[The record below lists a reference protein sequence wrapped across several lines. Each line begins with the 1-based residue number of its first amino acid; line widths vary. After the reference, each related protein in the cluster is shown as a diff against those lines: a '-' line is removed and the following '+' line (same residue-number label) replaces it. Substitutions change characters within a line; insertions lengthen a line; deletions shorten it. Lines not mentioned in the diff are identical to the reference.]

1 MQRKDHIDAFG
12 AASLIGFSALLGLN
26 QVVIKLVNA
35 GLQPVFSA
43 GLRSAGAMILLF
55 LWMRL
60 RRSGPQFTREVLPS
74 GLLSGVLFASEF
86 ILLFLA
92 LDLTTVART
101 SVLFY
106 SMPVWLTLMAHL
118 AIPGDRLS
126 VQKSLGLACAFAGVC
141 LALLDREG
149 TGQTSLTGDLM
160 ALTGAF
166 GWAGIALIA
175 RITPFSRI
183 EPTMQLFWQVSVSAV
198 ILLVAAL
205 FFGPLIRAFQP
216 IHAAGMAFQI
226 IAVATGGFLFWFWLL
241 KIYPAS
247 GVASFGFLAPIFGV
261 FFGWLILGETVAPAL
276 WAALALVALGLLLI
290 NRPPRRA

>member
-1 MQRKDHIDAFG
+1 MPG
-12 AASLIGFSALLGLN
+12 SA
-26 QVVIKLVNA
+26 
-35 GLQPVFSA
+35 
-43 GLRSAGAMILLF
+43 
-55 LWMRL
+55 W
-60 RRSGPQFTREVLPS
+60 
-74 GLLSGVLFASEF
+74 
-86 ILLFLA
+86 
-92 LDLTTVART
+92 
-101 SVLFY
+101 
-106 SMPVWLTLMAHL
+106 
-118 AIPGDRLS
+118 AI
-126 VQKSLGLACAFAGVC
+126 
-141 LALLDREG
+141 LDREG
-149 TGQTSLTGDLM
+149 TGQTSLTGDLL
-160 ALTGAF
+160 ALAAAF

-183 EPTMQLFWQVSVSAV
+183 EPTMQLFWQVAVSAV
-198 ILLVAAL
+198 MLLVAAL